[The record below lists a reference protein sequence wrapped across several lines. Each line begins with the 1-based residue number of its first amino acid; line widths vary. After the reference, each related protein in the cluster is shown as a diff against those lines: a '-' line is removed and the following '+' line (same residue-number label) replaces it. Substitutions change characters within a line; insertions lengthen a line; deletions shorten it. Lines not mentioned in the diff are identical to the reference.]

1 MKRKPASRRR
11 PARQVPA
18 FYPVPVRGRHD
29 GWTLERQARFLGM
42 LAETGSVLAA
52 CAAVGMSRNS
62 AYALRRKPDAESFAA
77 AWDAALGWPIRKVT
91 VADTLFLAYS
101 GLVRV
106 RMYRGTYRGFWQKP
120 DNSALLRLM
129 GRLERAAF
137 RDGPG

>member
-1 MKRKPASRRR
+1 M
-11 PARQVPA
+11 
-18 FYPVPVRGRHD
+18 
-29 GWTLERQARFLGM
+29 
-42 LAETGSVLAA
+42 
-52 CAAVGMSRNS
+52 
-62 AYALRRKPDAESFAA
+62 
-77 AWDAALGWPIRKVT
+77 T